1 MRISNSHRR
10 PARSTVL
17 ALAALAAAATL
28 ASCDRQR
35 DRGDSAGQD
44 RRIVSVSKQINEFIY
59 AIGAEDN
66 LVAVDLTSIY
76 PPQIRKLPTV
86 GYHRALSAEG
96 IISMKP
102 TVFLTDGNVGPDA
115 VLDQLRK
122 VGIPIE
128 VMRPGGTV
136 DSAQLLLTRLGT
148 FFHREKAADSVLA
161 RWKEGMN
168 QLWADTTQWAGESRP
183 RVLIIHFGQIA
194 NNYLA
199 IKKGSTPDQL
209 VRWAGGQNAID
220 SVGGMM
226 RLTPEIIARAAPD
239 VIIATDVGFDR
250 FGSAEKFKTLPG
262 VALTPAARNG
272 RIYRIDEQE
281 IMYFGPRTP
290 AAVRKLHSMIHP

>member
-1 MRISNSHRR
+1 MRISNIHQ
-10 PARSTVL
+10 RSWYVPGL
-17 ALAALAAAATL
+17 ALAALTAAATL
-28 ASCDRQR
+28 AGCGRQR
-35 DRGDSAGQD
+35 DRGKSEGQE

-59 AIGAEDN
+59 AIGAEHD

-76 PPQIRKLPTV
+76 PPQIRELPTV

-128 VMRPGGTV
+128 LMSPGGTV

-161 RWKEGMN
+161 EWKNGMN
-168 QLWADTTQWAGESRP
+168 QLWSDTANWTGESRP

-199 IKKGSTPDQL
+199 VKRGSTADQL
-209 VRWAGGQNAID
+209 ISWAGGQNAID

-226 RLTPEIIARAAPD
+226 RLTPEVIARAAPD

-281 IMYFGPRTP
+281 IMYYGPRTP

>member
-1 MRISNSHRR
+1 MPKVKRAPSRR
-10 PARSTVL
+10 AFSCV
-17 ALAALAAAATL
+17 AAAVVLLLLPAC
-28 ASCDRQR
+28 SRQGDRHAR
-35 DRGDSAGQD
+35 DAQE

-59 AIGAEDN
+59 AIGAEHD

-122 VGIPIE
+122 VGIPIT
-128 VMRPGGTV
+128 VMNPGKTV
-136 DSAQLLLTRLGT
+136 DSAQALLTHLGE
-148 FFHREKAADSVLA
+148 FFHREQAADSVLA
-161 RWKEGMN
+161 EWKAGMQ
-168 QLWADTTQWAGESRP
+168 QLWADTATWHEQKHP
-183 RVLIIHFGQIA
+183 RVLIIHFGQII

-199 IKKGSTPDQL
+199 VKSGSTADQL
-209 VRWAGGQNAID
+209 LRWAGGVNAVD

-226 RLTPEIIARAAPD
+226 RLTPELIARSAPD

-250 FGSAEKFKTLPG
+250 FGSAEKFATLPG
-262 VALTPAARNG
+262 VSLTPAGRNK
-272 RIYRIDEQE
+272 RIYRINEQK
-281 IMYFGPRTP
+281 IMYYGPRTP
-290 AAVRKLHSMIHP
+290 AAVRELHAMLFP